1 MGPPNDSLKS
11 VKGDCYRHLQKY
23 LLVRKKNKTIPRNCF
38 SHSFSQLT
46 CVKVNS
52 FREINHLCQHLSPAS
67 DLNVALKLSFPAQH
81 HYVSESNHGA
91 LYLASVPSSLC
102 TGSAALDLLEVS
114 ELCPLQYQ

>member
-11 VKGDCYRHLQKY
+11 VKDDCYRHRQKY
-23 LLVRKKNKTIPRNCF
+23 LLVRNKNKTKSRNCF

-52 FREINHLCQHLSPAS
+52 FGEINHLCQHLSPVS
-67 DLNVALKLSFPAQH
+67 DLNIALKLSFPAQH

-91 LYLASVPSSLC
+91 LYLASVLSSLC
-102 TGSAALDLLEVS
+102 MGSAALGLLEVS